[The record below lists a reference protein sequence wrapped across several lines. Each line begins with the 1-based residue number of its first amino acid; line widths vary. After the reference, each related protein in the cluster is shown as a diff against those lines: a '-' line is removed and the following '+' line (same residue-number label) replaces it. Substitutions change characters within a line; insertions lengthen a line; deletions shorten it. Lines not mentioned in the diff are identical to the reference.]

1 MRVRVGRALVRGAG
15 LGLAAGLG
23 YSLYQSEGDISNIG
37 AVRSVRHS
45 LLVLEKVPSEGS

>member
-37 AVRSVRHS
+37 AVRSVRHCHFRCS
-45 LLVLEKVPSEGS
+45 HY

>member
-37 AVRSVRHS
+37 AVRSVRLYLKFCS
-45 LLVLEKVPSEGS
+45 GVSAK

>member
-37 AVRSVRHS
+37 AVRSVG
-45 LLVLEKVPSEGS
+45 LYLKFCLGVALK

>member
-37 AVRSVRHS
+37 AVRSVCY
-45 LLVLEKVPSEGS
+45 

>member
-37 AVRSVRHS
+37 AVRSVRQCNVNFQAIF
-45 LLVLEKVPSEGS
+45 L